1 MNVEPLA
8 RALGVGAPFRLNPR
22 IPDVSPPRR
31 VNASGQL
38 SICSSRVRLLTDY
51 AEEQGLNAV
60 DILRACDIDCR
71 ILGDLDTR
79 VPADNFLKL
88 RALIADYVG
97 AAHLGLELGARMQ
110 HRYLGTYG
118 FTLLSCCTT
127 RELLRE
133 FLRYSVLSN
142 NSGRVSVEN
151 RGDHCVMSWRSFLTP
166 GTDGAIFLDELV
178 LASWTTM
185 RQQFGCSNGAP
196 PKWVSFRHAAPRDP
210 GPYENLFRCEVR
222 FDANEVALAFNSSDL
237 DEQLPHGNPQVL
249 AVMTSLCHRLRRQL
263 GDPQD
268 PAWLTECRR
277 VVIDA
282 FRNGDPDIANVSGVL
297 GMSPDMLRQKF
308 KQHGL
313 SFRTFTD
320 ELRHD
325 LALSYL
331 DDSTLHLA
339 DVTHQLGFSEQSAF
353 QRAFKRWTG
362 KTPGEYR
369 RNAVMEENRM
379 LR

>member
-1 MNVEPLA
+1 M
-8 RALGVGAPFRLNPR
+8 
-22 IPDVSPPRR
+22 
-31 VNASGQL
+31 
-38 SICSSRVRLLTDY
+38 RLLTDY
-51 AEEQGLNAV
+51 AKEQGLNAV
-60 DILRACDIDCR
+60 DILRACHIDCR
-71 ILGDLDTR
+71 ILVDLDTR

-88 RALIADYVG
+88 HELIADFVG
-97 AAHLGLELGARMQ
+97 AAHFGLELGARMR

-133 FLRYSVLSN
+133 FSRYSVLSN
-142 NSGRVSVEN
+142 NRAVCLFVCLSVKD
-151 RGDHCVMSWRSFLTP
+151 RGEHCVMSWRSFLTP
-166 GTDGAIFLDELV
+166 CTEGAIFLDELV

-185 RQQFGCSNGAP
+185 RQRFGCSNGAP
-196 PKWVSFRHAAPRDP
+196 PKWVSFRHAAPHDL

-222 FDANEVALAFNSSDL
+222 IDADEVALAFNSSDL

-249 AVMTSLCHRLRRQL
+249 AAMTSLCHRLLKRL

-268 PAWLTECRR
+268 PAWLAECRR

-282 FRNGDPDIANVSGVL
+282 FRNGDPDISNVSGVL
-297 GMSPDMLRQKF
+297 GMSPGTLRQKF
-308 KQHGL
+308 KQHGS
-313 SFRTFTD
+313 SFRVFTD

-331 DDSTLHLA
+331 DDSTLHLT

-369 RNAVMEENRM
+369 RSAVMEENRM

>member
-1 MNVEPLA
+1 MDTGNLTQAP
-8 RALGVGAPFRLNPR
+8 GVSAPSGLNPR
-22 IPDVSPPRR
+22 VPDVSPPVR
-31 VNASGQL
+31 VYPSSQL
-38 SICSSRVRLLTDY
+38 SISGSRVRLLTDY

-60 DILRACDIDCR
+60 DILHACDVDCR
-71 ILGDLDTR
+71 ILDDLDAR

-88 RALIADYVG
+88 CELIGDYVG
-97 AAHLGLELGARMQ
+97 VSHLGLELGARMQ
-110 HRYLGTYG
+110 YRYLGTYG

-127 RELLRE
+127 RELLRV
-133 FLRYSVLSN
+133 FLRYSVLCT
-142 NSGRVSVEN
+142 NSGRVSAED
-151 RGDHCVMSWRSFLTP
+151 RGEHCVMSWGSFLTP

-196 PKWVSFRHAAPRDP
+196 PKWVSFRHAAPPDFT
-210 GPYENLFRCEVR
+210 PYENLFRCEVR
-222 FDANEVALAFNSSDL
+222 FDADEVALAFSSSDL

-249 AVMTSLCHRLRRQL
+249 AVMTSLCHRLRSRL
-263 GDPQD
+263 GDPRD

-282 FRNGDPDIANVSGVL
+282 FRNGDSDIANVSEVL
-297 GMSPDMLRQKF
+297 GMSPSLLRQKF

-313 SFRTFTD
+313 SFRAFTD

-331 DDSTLHLA
+331 DDSTLELT

-362 KTPGEYR
+362 TTPGEYR
-369 RNAVMEENRM
+369 RSAVV
-379 LR
+379 

>member
-1 MNVEPLA
+1 MTVGHLA
-8 RALGVGAPFRLNPR
+8 QAPGAGAPLWLNPR
-22 IPDVSPPRR
+22 VPDVSPPVR
-31 VNASGQL
+31 VNASSQL
-38 SICSSRVRLLTDY
+38 SICGSRVRLLTDY

-60 DILRACDIDCR
+60 DILRACDVNCR
-71 ILGDLDTR
+71 TLDDLDMR
-79 VPADNFLKL
+79 VPVDRFLRL
-88 RALIADYVG
+88 HELIGDCVG
-97 AAHLGLELGARMQ
+97 VSHLGLELGARMQ
-110 HRYLGTYG
+110 HRYLGAYG

-142 NSGRVSVEN
+142 SSGRVSVEN
-151 RGDHCVMSWRSFLTP
+151 RGEHCVMSWRSFLTT
-166 GTDGAIFLDELV
+166 GTDGAISLDELV
-178 LASWTTM
+178 LASWKTM

-196 PKWVSFRHAAPRDP
+196 PKWVSFRHAAPSDLT
-210 GPYENLFRCEVR
+210 PYENLFRCEVR
-222 FDANEVALAFNSSDL
+222 FDADEVALAFSSSDL
-237 DEQLPHGNPQVL
+237 DEPLPHGNPQVQ
-249 AVMTSLCHRLRRQL
+249 AVMTSLCHRLRSRL

-268 PAWLTECRR
+268 PAWLTDCRR

-282 FRNGDPDIANVSGVL
+282 FRNGDADIANVSEVL
-297 GMSPDMLRQKF
+297 GMSPGTLRQKL

-313 SFRTFTD
+313 SFRGFTD
-320 ELRHD
+320 ELRHG

-369 RNAVMEENRM
+369 RSVVV
-379 LR
+379 